1 MPRISRSDS
10 NLFDLPKGAT
20 VNSAGRV
27 YINEGNFRV
36 EPIEGKPY
44 TSHEKICIGVIQM
57 DENGQKTNKMYAN
70 ETYHLKFSGENRPL
84 PPQKSDSLSIG
95 PYALIKNIAEEC
107 GLIEIL
113 SEVFDED
120 DVCLILDLSM
130 YMLFSSSAI
139 FQHFPTWA
147 RKHVLFSNTIRSD
160 SFISRFLGKKLE
172 YSKIRL
178 FCNKWAS
185 KHIGSGL
192 VYFCYDSTN
201 TNSRADGIYIVQ
213 KGYAK
218 DDKTLKQV
226 NTDYVVRQSD
236 GLPLTFME
244 FPGSIVDIAEAK
256 TMIKFIK
263 SIKGD
268 NNFKIVLVCDRG
280 YISEENIRAMKEND
294 IDCLLM
300 LRSNLKIYKEIV
312 SGYKD
317 LIKLNHRYII
327 DQDAGYYGI
336 TIEKDDYIPGIKL
349 FFHLIFNNK
358 LVVDD
363 IASLY

>member
-185 KHIGSGL
+185 KHIGS
-192 VYFCYDSTN
+192 
-201 TNSRADGIYIVQ
+201 
-213 KGYAK
+213 
-218 DDKTLKQV
+218 
-226 NTDYVVRQSD
+226 
-236 GLPLTFME
+236 
-244 FPGSIVDIAEAK
+244 
-256 TMIKFIK
+256 
-263 SIKGD
+263 
-268 NNFKIVLVCDRG
+268 
-280 YISEENIRAMKEND
+280 
-294 IDCLLM
+294 
-300 LRSNLKIYKEIV
+300 
-312 SGYKD
+312 
-317 LIKLNHRYII
+317 
-327 DQDAGYYGI
+327 
-336 TIEKDDYIPGIKL
+336 
-349 FFHLIFNNK
+349 
-358 LVVDD
+358 
-363 IASLY
+363 